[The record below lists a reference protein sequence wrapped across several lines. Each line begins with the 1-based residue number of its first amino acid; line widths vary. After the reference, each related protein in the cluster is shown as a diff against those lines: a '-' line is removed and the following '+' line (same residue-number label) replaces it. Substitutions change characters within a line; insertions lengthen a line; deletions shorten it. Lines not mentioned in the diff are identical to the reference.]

1 MTISSQYSSP
11 PIRVSLNSINK
22 QNMSDVS
29 EISFEVEN
37 CGSKILATSNLVVLA
52 CPTDSE
58 NKGKISVYLNDT
70 MTLVEEL

>member
-1 MTISSQYSSP
+1 
-11 PIRVSLNSINK
+11 
-22 QNMSDVS
+22 MSDVS

-70 MTLVEEL
+70 MTLVEELQANFTDSFLGEQMQIVESKNGK